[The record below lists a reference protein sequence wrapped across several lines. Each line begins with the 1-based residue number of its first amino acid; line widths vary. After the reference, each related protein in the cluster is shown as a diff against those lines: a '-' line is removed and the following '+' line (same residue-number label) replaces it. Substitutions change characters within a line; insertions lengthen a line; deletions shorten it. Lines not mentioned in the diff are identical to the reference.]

1 VILSEIAHEPIITD
15 GVFEKAQIRRREVGI
30 ANTPKVGRNATHL
43 LTGLLKCPQCGTT
56 MYPHVS
62 RSKNR
67 DGTTRDY
74 WYYVCGHHVKSHNG
88 QCQNNGINADWIE
101 AEIVEF
107 TKLLVTSPQFA
118 EDVQQQIGQKVD
130 VSDIDAELTTLQTKL
145 KKLERSK
152 ANLERDID
160 NIADEDRNAA
170 RKRRDMNHRLN
181 KLYDD
186 ICDTEDGITAC
197 EQKKQAVEQNV
208 LTVENVYKMLSVFEE
223 LYDKMDAEDRR
234 EVIRSLIAEV
244 ELYPKATW
252 KKGKSP
258 IKSIK
263 YTFPVSCEV
272 VESFCENESCVCW
285 AV

>member
-1 VILSEIAHEPIITD
+1 
-15 GVFEKAQIRRREVGI
+15 
-30 ANTPKVGRNATHL
+30 
-43 LTGLLKCPQCGTT
+43 

-62 RSKNR
+62 RTKNQ
-67 DGTTRDY
+67 DGTVRDY

-88 QCQNNGINADWIE
+88 QCQGNGISATWIE
-101 AEIVEF
+101 AEVVEF

-118 EDVQQQIGQKVD
+118 EDVQRQIGQKVD
-130 VSDIDAELTTLQTKL
+130 VSDIEAELEALQTKL
-145 KKLERSK
+145 KKLERNK

-160 NIADEDRNAA
+160 GIADEDRNAE
-170 RKRRDMNHRLN
+170 RKRRDMNKRLN

-186 ICDTEDGITAC
+186 ICDTEDQIAAC

-208 LTVENVYKMLSVFEE
+208 LTVENVYKMLSVFDD
-223 LYDKMDAEDRR
+223 LFDKMDAEDRR

-244 ELYPKATW
+244 QLYPKDTW

-272 VESFCENESCVCW
+272 IESVCENESYVCW

>member
-1 VILSEIAHEPIITD
+1 MSDT
-15 GVFEKAQIRRREVGI
+15 
-30 ANTPKVGRNATHL
+30 
-43 LTGLLKCPQCGTT
+43 
-56 MYPHVS
+56 
-62 RSKNR
+62 
-67 DGTTRDY
+67 
-74 WYYVCGHHVKSHNG
+74 
-88 QCQNNGINADWIE
+88 
-101 AEIVEF
+101 
-107 TKLLVTSPQFA
+107 
-118 EDVQQQIGQKVD
+118 D

-170 RKRRDMNHRLN
+170 RKRRDMNNRLN

-186 ICDTEDGITAC
+186 ICDTEDGIAAC

-208 LTVENVYKMLSVFEE
+208 LTVENVYKMLSVFED

-252 KKGKSP
+252 KKDKSP

-272 VESFCENESCVCW
+272 AESFCENESCVCW